1 VVGLGQSFS
10 WPTAASWW
18 ASLTFLSLAGS
29 LIAFA
34 CFLELQHRVGVGA
47 ASTVGVMT
55 PVLALGVS
63 TLFEGYRPVALSALG
78 AALAIA
84 GNVLILRA
92 RPGASRAAE

>member
-1 VVGLGQSFS
+1 
-10 WPTAASWW
+10 
-18 ASLTFLSLAGS
+18 
-29 LIAFA
+29 
-34 CFLELQHRVGVGA
+34 
-47 ASTVGVMT
+47 MT